1 MTKASRS
8 RTTHVLTL
16 AILTI
21 LVLGQLTEAKK
32 KRKQKSKLLAPVEE
46 NKTEQPDQ
54 VEDNKATLKED
65 ENVDLK
71 KEDKEDNQQVVVP
84 EETEDEVMDH
94 VVDEVHV
101 EDKAP
106 EAPFEENNDVQGGL
120 GLFGLV

>member
-46 NKTEQPDQ
+46 NKTEQPDKPDQ
-54 VEDNKATLKED
+54 VTDNKATLKED
-65 ENVDLK
+65 DNVDLK
-71 KEDKEDNQQVVVP
+71 KEDKEQVVVP
-84 EETEDEVMDH
+84 EDTEEEVMDH

-106 EAPFEENNDVQGGL
+106 EAPFEEDKDVQGGWD
-120 GLFGLV
+120 LFGLV